1 MFKEIKML
9 KKKKKKERK
18 ILNNNN
24 DINYILHLLNYV
36 YVLKI

>member
-1 MFKEIKML
+1 MFKEMKML